1 MLISGNTRFMQA
13 AEFFKNYI
21 KTLKKMAPHLRAG
34 RGLVF
39 TVLISSLAAGFFE
52 SFAILFLIPLLA
64 LFGNVARGEV
74 TSPEGDMFLIRKVKE
89 IFPNMSDQELVIVFC
104 VLLLFAIVIKNGL
117 MVFSLKCGAAL
128 RRKVMINL
136 RAALYQRFHG
146 AELQLFEENETG
158 DLVSVFIQETYRAVM
173 TIDYT
178 ITILQRFSIVLFYLI
193 LMLVLSW
200 QLTLFTLVLAVFI
213 GLAVGSIYKLTKKH
227 GEAYVEANMKL
238 NAQTI
243 ESFSGVR
250 QIRTTN
256 NLRENFQQ
264 FQETNHEQAIIDEK
278 QVRAVSLLPAIVET
292 IGVFGGIL
300 IIAFANAY
308 LLSSNQLSP
317 EALIGFG
324 AYLMRMLPVV
334 SMVYSIRGQL
344 MFMAEGLFEVDRWMD
359 TPQHPRKPFGQE
371 AFEGLRDKIDFQ
383 SISFAYPNGKEA
395 LHDISFDIERG
406 QTVALVGAS
415 GSGKSTLA
423 TLLLRM
429 RTPSDGSIIVDGKN
443 HWEFSPDSWH
453 HRIATVEQD
462 AFLFHSS
469 LVDNICF
476 GLKDVPE
483 EKVWKVLEMAQ
494 LSEWVKTLKD
504 GIHTIV
510 GERGAALSGGQKQRL
525 AIARALVRDPDIL
538 VLDEATSALDSVS
551 ERLVQEALEIAQKG
565 RTVLV
570 IAHRLSTIRHADK
583 IVVMEKGRVVEQ
595 GSWEELEK
603 LGGEFARFI
612 HSSQTV

>member
-1 MLISGNTRFMQA
+1 MEPMQA
-13 AEFFKNYI
+13 IRFLNSYI
-21 KTLKKMAPHLRAG
+21 KTLRKLGPHLRAG
-34 RGLVF
+34 RSLIV
-39 TVLISSLAAGFFE
+39 TVLVSSLAAGFFE
-52 SFAILFLIPLLA
+52 SSAILFVIPLLT
-64 LFGNVARGEV
+64 LFGSVARGEDNG
-74 TSPEGDMFLIRKVKE
+74 PPGDDGSEMFLIEKVRD
-89 IFPNMSDQELVIVFC
+89 IFPTYQDKDLVAVFC
-104 VLLLFAIVIKNGL
+104 VLLLLAIIIKNVL
-117 MVFSLKCGAAL
+117 MVYSMKSGAAL
-128 RRKVMINL
+128 RRRVMINL

-158 DLVSVFIQETYRAVM
+158 DLVSVFIQETHRAVM
-173 TIDYT
+173 AIDYF
-178 ITILQRFSIVLFYLI
+178 ITILQRFSIVLFYLA

-213 GLAVGSIYKLTKKH
+213 GFAVGSIYRLTKRH

-238 NAQTI
+238 NAHTI

-250 QIRTTN
+250 QIRTSN
-256 NLRENFQQ
+256 NIQETFRQ
-264 FQETNHEQAIIDEK
+264 FQETNMEQAHIDER
-278 QVRAVSLLPAIVET
+278 QVRAVALLPAIVET
-292 IGVFGGIL
+292 IGVFGGIM

-308 LLSSNQLSP
+308 LLSSDHLSP

-324 AYLMRMLPVV
+324 AYLMRMLPIV

-359 TPQHPRKPFGQE
+359 TPQHPQQPFGQSE
-371 AFEGLRDKIDFQ
+371 YKELSENIQFQ
-383 SISFAYPNGKEA
+383 NITFSYPNGKKA
-395 LHDISFDIERG
+395 LDDISFTIQKG
-406 QTVALVGAS
+406 HTVALVGSS

-429 RTPSDGSIIVDGKN
+429 RTPTSGQIMVDGRN
-443 HWEFSPDSWH
+443 HWEFTPESWH

-476 GLKDVPE
+476 GLKDIPE
-483 EKVWKVLEMAQ
+483 EKVWEVLKMAQ
-494 LSEWVKTLKD
+494 LEEWVKTLKD

-510 GERGAALSGGQKQRL
+510 GERGASLSGGQKQRL

-551 ERLVQEALEIAQKG
+551 ERLVQEALDVAQRG

-583 IVVMEKGRVVEQ
+583 IVVMDKGAIVED
-595 GSWEELEK
+595 GTWEELEQK
-603 LGGEFARFI
+603 EGAFANFI
-612 HSSQTV
+612 HSSQAF

>member
-1 MLISGNTRFMQA
+1 MQA
-13 AEFFKNYI
+13 VRFFSSYI
-21 KTLKKMAPHLRAG
+21 KTLRKLAPHLRAG
-34 RGLVF
+34 RSLVVV
-39 TVLISSLAAGFFE
+39 VLVSSLAAGFFE
-52 SFAILFLIPLLA
+52 SSAILFLIPLLA
-64 LFGNVARGEV
+64 LFGKVAGEE
-74 TSPEGDMFLIRKVKE
+74 SAAGGLGGNGDKEMFLIEFARSL
-89 IFPNMSDQELVIVFC
+89 FPGMTDQNLVVLFC
-104 VLLLFAIVIKNGL
+104 VLLLIASVIKNVL
-117 MVFSLKCGAAL
+117 MVYSLKCGAAL

-136 RAALYQRFHG
+136 RAALYKRFHG
-146 AELQLFEENETG
+146 AEIQLFEENETG
-158 DLVSVFIQETYRAVM
+158 DLVSVFIQETHRAVM
-173 TIDYT
+173 TIDYS

-213 GLAVGSIYKLTKKH
+213 GIAVGSIYKLTKKH

-250 QIRTTN
+250 QIRTAN
-256 NLRENFQQ
+256 NINETFEQ
-264 FQETNHEQAIIDEK
+264 FQRTNTEQAMVDER

-292 IGVFGGIL
+292 MGVFGGIM
-300 IIAFANAY
+300 IIAFANGY
-308 LLSSNQLSP
+308 LLPEGNLSP

-359 TPQHPRKPFGQE
+359 TPQHPQKPFGQIP
-371 AFEGLRDKIDFQ
+371 FEGLKE
-383 SISFAYPNGKEA
+383 SIHFDDIHFTYPNGKQA
-395 LHDISFDIERG
+395 LEGINFEIGRG
-406 QTVALVGAS
+406 QTVALVGSS

-429 RTPSDGSIIVDGKN
+429 RTPTSGQILVDGRN
-443 HWEFSPDSWH
+443 HWEFSPESWH
-453 HRIATVEQD
+453 NRIATVEQD

-476 GLKDVPE
+476 GLKGIPE

-494 LSEWVKTLKD
+494 LADWVRTLKD

-510 GERGAALSGGQKQRL
+510 GERGATLSGGQKQRL

-538 VLDEATSALDSVS
+538 VLDEATSALDTVS
-551 ERLVQEALEIAQKG
+551 ERLVQEALEVAQEG

-583 IVVMEKGRVVEQ
+583 IVVMDKGRVIET
-595 GSWEELEK
+595 GSWDELESMD
-603 LGGEFARFI
+603 GSFATFI
-612 HSSQTV
+612 RSSQTF